1 MNGVREALQSPQR
14 FAIAAALV
22 GLFGAAA
29 AAWYQP
35 NQLIFAR
42 THRDWDLIDDALPHH
57 QTYRDEGA
65 MM

>member
-1 MNGVREALQSPQR
+1 
-14 FAIAAALV
+14 
-22 GLFGAAA
+22 
-29 AAWYQP
+29 
-35 NQLIFAR
+35 LIFAR